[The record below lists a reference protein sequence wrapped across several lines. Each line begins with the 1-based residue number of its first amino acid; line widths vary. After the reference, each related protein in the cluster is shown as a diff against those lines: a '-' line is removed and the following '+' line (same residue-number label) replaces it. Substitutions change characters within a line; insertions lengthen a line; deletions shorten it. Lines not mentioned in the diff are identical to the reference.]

1 MLERMP
7 EFLGNHPVLGSLF
20 VALVLA
26 LVFTEIARR
35 FRGFM
40 EVNPAQLTQLI
51 NRQDA
56 TVIDVSNHTEFERGH
71 IVNSKNVL
79 PSQVDPDSKL
89 LKGLKDKPVA
99 VVCRSGVTSEQ
110 ICKKL
115 VKAGFSKVFMLKGGV
130 AAWTGDQLPVTSGK

>member
-99 VVCRSGVTSEQ
+99 VVCRSGVASEQ
-110 ICKKL
+110 TCKKL

-130 AAWTGDQLPVTSGK
+130 AAWTGEQLPVTSGK

>member
-1 MLERMP
+1 MLEKLP

-20 VALVLA
+20 VALILA

-40 EVNPAQLTQLI
+40 EVSPSQLTQLI

-56 TVIDVSNHTEFERGH
+56 IVIDVSPHADFERGH

-79 PSQVDPDSKL
+79 PSQFDPDSKL
-89 LKGLKDKPVA
+89 LKNHKDDAVA
-99 VVCRSGVTSEQ
+99 VVCRSGVTCEP

-115 VKAGFSKVFMLKGGV
+115 VKSGFSKVFMLKGGV

>member
-1 MLERMP
+1 MLERLP

-20 VALVLA
+20 VALILA
-26 LVFTEIARR
+26 LAFTEIARR
-35 FRGFM
+35 FRGFLA
-40 EVNPAQLTQLI
+40 VTPVQLTQLI

-56 TVIDVSNHTEFERGH
+56 TVIDVSPHAEFERGH

-79 PSQVDPDSKL
+79 PSQFDANSKL

-99 VVCRSGVTSEQ
+99 VVCRSGMTSEQ

-130 AAWTGDQLPVTSGK
+130 TAWTGDQLPVTSGK

>member
-1 MLERMP
+1 MLDRMP

-40 EVNPAQLTQLI
+40 EVSPVQLTQLI

-56 TVIDVSNHTEFERGH
+56 VVIDVSTHTEFERGH

-79 PSQVDPDSKL
+79 PSQFDTQSKL
-89 LKGLKDKPVA
+89 LKGLQDKPVA
-99 VVCRSGVTSEQ
+99 VVCRSGMTSEQ

-130 AAWTGDQLPVTSGK
+130 AAWTGEQLPVTSGK

>member
-1 MLERMP
+1 MLDRMP

-20 VALVLA
+20 VALALA
-26 LVFTEIARR
+26 LAFSEIARR

-40 EVNPAQLTQLI
+40 EVSPAQLTQLI

-56 TVIDVSNHTEFERGH
+56 TVIDISSHAEFERGH

-79 PSQVDPDSKL
+79 PTQFDPDSKP
-89 LKGLKDKPVA
+89 LKGLQDKPVA

-110 ICKKL
+110 FCRKL

-130 AAWTGDQLPVTSGK
+130 AAWSGEQLPVTSGK